1 LKSKILVIAPDATR
15 GGTDRLHD
23 VAAIAETPTV
33 EVALSTPG
41 GYGRHMDD
49 VSHAHPPGYHGDK
62 AAVLSR
68 LRKVEGQVRGIER
81 MVENDTY
88 CIDVMTQIAAVTK
101 ALQGIGVLLLE
112 DHMGHCMARAAAEHD
127 HERSDE
133 LVTEASAAVRRLL
146 RA

>member
-1 LKSKILVIAPDATR
+1 
-15 GGTDRLHD
+15 
-23 VAAIAETPTV
+23 
-33 EVALSTPG
+33 
-41 GYGRHMDD
+41 MDE
-49 VSHAHPPGYHGDK
+49 VSHTHPPGYHGDK

-112 DHMGHCMARAAAEHD
+112 DHMGHCMARAAADHD
-127 HERSDE
+127 QERSDE